1 MVTKQKVKVTVL
13 IGLVAFI
20 ALAALISDFYL
31 DWLWF
36 DSLNYLS
43 VFLTTFFSQIALRA
57 VVGIGLFLLFI
68 TNFLVTRRSLISF
81 LQGAG
86 PVQVIRKQ
94 KPFWEVFL
102 EGRGLIVFFTALSFI
117 MAYIFSLVASKDWM
131 VVQQYLHAGS
141 FGLVDPIFNKDIGFY
156 VFKLPFYQMAYGY
169 LMGGLLTSAV
179 TVGLIYIIT
188 TPAAFF
194 RNPLGEFTRPK
205 VHLSLLIALFF
216 IGKAWGYTLSTYE
229 LLYSSNGVIFG
240 AGYADVHGRLLA
252 FQTLKVVALACAVL
266 ILANLF
272 IRKIKWV
279 LFSIGILLATSLLL
293 GIIYPGMIQKFR
305 VLPNEF
311 AMEEPYIKY
320 AIEYTRRAYNLED
333 IKRLSFPAE
342 NDLTMEGIK
351 ENSDTTRNIR
361 LWDWQPLKQTY
372 SQVQVMRP
380 YYTFKDIDI
389 DRYNINGEIRQ
400 VALAPREIDQTN
412 LPEKAQT
419 WVNQRLKYTHGYG
432 LAMSPVNEITGEGLP
447 RFFVQNIPPEPT
459 DPGLTLNR
467 PEIYYGE
474 ATDDYALVNTNT
486 PEFDYPS
493 GEGNVES
500 YYQENSGV
508 LLSSPIRRLMF
519 SLGLGD
525 YKLLLSNEINSNSR
539 VLYHRNIHQRVR
551 KIAPFLHFDYDP
563 YLVVSQGRMY
573 WIQDAYTIS
582 DRYPY
587 SEPNEGWGNY
597 IRNSVKIVID
607 AYNGKT
613 DFYISDPH
621 DPIIQSYRLIFP
633 KLFKPLEE
641 MPEDLRLHL
650 RYPEDLFQVQA
661 KVYGTYHMEDPRVF
675 YNKEDK
681 WNIPEELFGG
691 KKESIK
697 PYYVVMRLPGEKQ
710 PEYLLMIPFTP
721 AKRENMV
728 GWLCARSDG
737 YHYGQMLVYHF
748 PKQKLVYGPMQIEA
762 RIDQDG
768 DISKELSLWNQR
780 GSSTFRGNLLVIP
793 IENSLLYVE
802 PLYLQAEQSQIPEL
816 RRVIVVY
823 GERVVME
830 KTLNQAL
837 EKVFG
842 GKYPPGKTATNPTD
856 NGLPPA
862 TLSVEELVK
871 TARQTYDEAMKKLSA
886 GDWAGYGQSI
896 KELEAIIKELE
907 KATGLSSEEGSAAT
921 Q

>member
-1 MVTKQKVKVTVL
+1 METKQKVKLTVFIVVVVL
-13 IGLVAFI
+13 IGL
-20 ALAALISDFYL
+20 AALVADFYL
-31 DWLWF
+31 DWMWF
-36 DSLNYLS
+36 NSLNYLS
-43 VFLTTFFSQIALRA
+43 VFLTTFISQIALRA
-57 VVGIGLFLLFI
+57 VVGIGLFLLFMI
-68 TNFLVTRRSLISF
+68 NFLVTRRSLINF
-81 LQGAG
+81 LHGAG
-86 PVQVIRKQ
+86 PVQIIRKQ

-102 EGRGLIVFFTALSFI
+102 ERRGLIVFFITLSFI

-131 VVQQYLHAGS
+131 VVQRYLHAGS
-141 FGLVDPIFNKDIGFY
+141 FGVIDPIFNKDVGFY
-156 VFKLPFYQMAYGY
+156 VFKLPFYQMVYGY
-169 LMGGLLTSAV
+169 LMGGLLTSV
-179 TVGLIYIIT
+179 VIVGLIYIIT
-188 TPAAFF
+188 APTAFF

-205 VHLSLLIALFF
+205 VHLSVLIALLF
-216 IGKAWGYTLSTYE
+216 IGKAWGYTLDTYE
-229 LLYSSNGVIFG
+229 LLYLPNGVIYG

-252 FQTLKVVALACAVL
+252 FQTLRVVALGCAVL
-266 ILANLF
+266 ILGNLF

-293 GIIYPGMIQKFR
+293 GIVYPGMIQKFR

-320 AIEYTRRAYNLED
+320 AIDYTRKAYNLED

-342 NDLTMEGIK
+342 NNLTKDSIRD
-351 ENSDTTRNIR
+351 NADTTRNIR

-389 DRYNINGEIRQ
+389 DRYYINGEIRLM
-400 VALAPREIDQTN
+400 ALAPREIDQAN
-412 LPEKAQT
+412 LPETAQT
-419 WVNQRLKYTHGYG
+419 WVNQKLKYTHGYG

-447 RFFVQNIPPEPT
+447 RFFVQNIPPEPV
-459 DPGLTLNR
+459 DPSLALNR

-474 ATDDYALVNTNT
+474 ATDDYAIVNANT

-493 GEGNVES
+493 GEGSVES
-500 YYQENSGV
+500 YYQETSGV
-508 LLSSPIRRLMF
+508 PLSSFVRRLMF

-525 YKLLLSNEINSNSR
+525 YKLLLSNEINSNSQ
-539 VLYHRNIHQRVR
+539 VLYYRNIHQRVR

-573 WIQDAYTIS
+573 WIQDAYTTS

-597 IRNSVKIVID
+597 VRNSVKIVID

-641 MPEDLRLHL
+641 MPEGIKLHL
-650 RYPEDLFQVQA
+650 RYPEDLFQIQA
-661 KVYGTYHMEDPRVF
+661 KVYGTYHMEDPRDF

-780 GSSTFRGNLLVIP
+780 GSSTFRGNLMVIP
-793 IENSLLYVE
+793 IEGSLLYVE

-823 GERVVME
+823 GEWVVME
-830 KTLNQAL
+830 RTLNQAL
-837 EKVFG
+837 EKIFG
-842 GKYPPGKTATNPTD
+842 GNHPPVKNGSTSTND
-856 NGLPPA
+856 ELPPA
-862 TLSVEELVK
+862 TLSIEELVK
-871 TARQTYDEAMKKLSA
+871 TARQTYDEAMKRLSA
-886 GDWAGYGQSI
+886 GDWAGYGESM

-907 KATGLSSEEGSAAT
+907 KATGTSSEEGSAAT
-921 Q
+921 